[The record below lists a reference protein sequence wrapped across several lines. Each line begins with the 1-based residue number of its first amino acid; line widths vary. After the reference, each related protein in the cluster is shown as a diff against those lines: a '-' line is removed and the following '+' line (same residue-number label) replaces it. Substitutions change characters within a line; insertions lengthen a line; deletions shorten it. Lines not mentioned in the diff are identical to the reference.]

1 MELLCFVKEWL
12 ASPKHVGSMIPS
24 SRELAEL
31 VTDAA
36 GVREAD
42 AIIEF
47 GPGTGVFTEVIARKL
62 HKGARFLAIEIRE
75 EFVKA
80 VRERCPGVHVIHD
93 SAANAKKHLT
103 EMGLEHC
110 DCIISGL
117 PFALFEDALQDQ
129 LLGTAL
135 DILKPGGIFATFTYF
150 YSPYLPQGR
159 RIQRKLHARFRRVD
173 KTRIVWRNM
182 LPAFAYRAVK

>member
-1 MELLCFVKEWL
+1 M
-12 ASPKHVGSMIPS
+12 PS
-24 SRELAEL
+24 SRELAE
-31 VTDAA
+31 VITDAA

-42 AIIEF
+42 TVIEF
-47 GPGTGVFTEVIARKL
+47 GPGTGVFTEVIVRKL
-62 HKGARFLAIEIRE
+62 RKGARFFAIEIRE
-75 EFVKA
+75 EFVKT

-110 DCIISGL
+110 DCIVSGL

-135 DILKPGGIFATFTYF
+135 DILKPGGIFVTFTYF
-150 YSPYLPQGR
+150 CSPYLPQGR
-159 RIQRKLHARFRRVD
+159 KIQRKLYERFRQVD
-173 KTRIVWRNM
+173 KTRIVWRNV